1 MSNIWAKKSIKSRYI
16 VKNRSKYMGDP
27 AKVTARST
35 WERAAFIFLDNNPRV
50 KKWGSEIVK
59 IPYVSS
65 LDKKTHTY
73 IIDLIVQW
81 MDGVVEIIEI
91 KPKYQ
96 TVAPKKKSRTT
107 KKYINEAAEYI
118 RNHSK
123 WTYAEKFAKSKGWN
137 FVIWDEVIMKNKGIA
152 II

>member
-1 MSNIWAKKSIKSRYI
+1 MNSIWSKKSIKSRYI

-27 AKVTARST
+27 TKITARST
-35 WERAAFIFLDNNPRV
+35 WEKSCFIWLENNPRV
-50 KKWGSEIVK
+50 KKWASEPIAVE
-59 IPYVSS
+59 YVNA
-65 LDKKTHTY
+65 LDKKVHKY
-73 IIDLIVQW
+73 FPDLIVVYV
-81 MDGVVEIIEI
+81 DGTIDLVEI

-123 WTYAEKFAKSKGWN
+123 WTYAKKFAKSKGWN
-137 FVIWDEVIMKNKGIA
+137 FVIWDEFIMKNKGIA